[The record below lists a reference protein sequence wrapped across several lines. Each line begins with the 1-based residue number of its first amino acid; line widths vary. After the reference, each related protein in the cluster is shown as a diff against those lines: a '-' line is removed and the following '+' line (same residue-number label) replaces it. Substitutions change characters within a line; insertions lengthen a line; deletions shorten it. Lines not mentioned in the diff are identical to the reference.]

1 MPTVSRKQL
10 EQMPGFDPA
19 FHLGENPAALPAP
32 GVDVSEDAFH
42 NSLIELAERY
52 GWKRYHTHN
61 SRRSVAGFP
70 DEVLVRL
77 QRVIFA
83 ELKTEIGKESKAQ
96 TEWRKALEAVG
107 GNVEAYLWRPS
118 MWSEIMEILK

>member
-10 EQMPGFDPA
+10 EAMPGFDPA
-19 FHLGENPAALPAP
+19 FHLGEIPAALPRP
-32 GVDVSEDAFH
+32 GVDVSEAAFE
-42 NSLIELAERY
+42 SLLLEYAEAH

-61 SRRSVAGFP
+61 SSRSPAGFP

-83 ELKTEIGKESKAQ
+83 ELKSEIGKESKAQ
-96 TEWRKALEAVG
+96 AEWRKALEAVG

-118 MWSEIMEILK
+118 DWDRILEILK